1 MKKELLKI
9 FVAVIIILVSCS
21 KDDGSA
27 PSDTEPG
34 NTAPVINAQSF
45 TVTEAL
51 DSGSI
56 VGVVTATDAD
66 EDELVFTITTNS
78 GALFTIDS
86 SGTIRLAQNE
96 QLDFETASTHKLN
109 VEVSDGKSKVSAEIT
124 INVTD
129 VNDET
134 GDIYIAG
141 IYTQSEL
148 NQDWAEAAYWK
159 NGEIT
164 LPTTSPSEDY
174 PSAAYSIFVE
184 GNDIYVAGYE
194 VEGPEDDLKEIAK
207 YWKNGND
214 VSLSLGDG
222 FSRARS
228 IVVDGSDVYVCGQ
241 EDHPDYGNVPKYWK
255 NGNATILDI
264 EAFIA
269 YDITKANGD
278 IHIAGYG
285 EVSGKDGR
293 FALHWKNG
301 NGTAVST
308 ETATAQARAIAVS
321 GNDVYLGGFETLQGE
336 LEAKI
341 WKNGQSTSLS
351 DANNCGIEDIAVSGN
366 DVYAVGYEFEEDGN
380 IYYAKYW
387 KNGESFRLS
396 GGTNAIA
403 LGVAVFN
410 NDFYVV
416 GRKGTTTLKGVLW
429 KNGVQVPEYTID
441 NAEFRSIFI
450 Q

>member
-21 KDDGSA
+21 KDDGNA
-27 PSDTEPG
+27 PG
-34 NTAPVINAQSF
+34 NTAPVMTAQSF

-66 EDELVFTITTNS
+66 DDELVFTITTNS
-78 GALFTIDS
+78 GTLFTIDDL
-86 SGTIRLAQNE
+86 GTIKLAQNE
-96 QLDFETASTHKLN
+96 QLDFEMASTHTIV
-109 VEVSDGKSKVSAEIT
+109 VEVSDGKSNVSVEIT

-129 VNDET
+129 VNET
-134 GDIYIAG
+134 ADIYIAG

-159 NGEIT
+159 NGEIV

-174 PSAAYSIFVE
+174 PSATYSIFVE

-222 FSRARS
+222 FSRARA

-255 NGNATILDI
+255 NGNATILDTDAI
-264 EAFIA
+264 IA
-269 YDITKANGD
+269 WDITKAGED

-285 EVSGKDGR
+285 EVPGMDGR
-293 FALHWKNG
+293 YALHWKNG

-308 ETATAQARAIAVS
+308 ENATAQARAIAVS

-341 WKNGQSTSLS
+341 WKNGQSISLS

-416 GRKGTTTLKGVLW
+416 GRKGTTTWKGVLW
-429 KNGVQVPEYTID
+429 KNGVQVPEYTVD